1 MVCFFDGDVPIR
13 LRKAA
18 KGEVRPQSGN
28 GSFQLFPLSTPH
40 PLYYQDFLK
49 KKKFSTREMKEK
61 IREELSTLR
70 NTESLD
76 A

>member
-1 MVCFFDGDVPIR
+1 MACFFDGDVPIR

-18 KGEVRPQSGN
+18 KGEVRPKPGN

-49 KKKFSTREMKEK
+49 EEVFHKIDERE
-61 IREELSTLR
+61 
-70 NTESLD
+70 N
-76 A
+76 